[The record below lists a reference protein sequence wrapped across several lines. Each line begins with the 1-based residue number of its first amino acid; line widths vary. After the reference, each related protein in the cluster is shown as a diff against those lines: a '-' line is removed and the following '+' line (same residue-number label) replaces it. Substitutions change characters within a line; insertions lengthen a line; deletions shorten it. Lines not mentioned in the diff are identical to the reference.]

1 MMEFGKRFKIG
12 TRVLAGLCIP
22 VLGLLYFLNAYL
34 MTHYRTSSE
43 LTKVQVLTDLAPT
56 VSALIHELQKERE
69 QLQGQLVHSQRME
82 AVGQLAGGVAHD
94 FNNLLHA
101 MQGNLDLLEKELE
114 EGTREK
120 NLARNINTAAER
132 AARLTEQMLG
142 FARGA

>member
-1 MMEFGKRFKIG
+1 MVRRNGTKIPADVGLTSVKVRG
-12 TRVLAGLCIP
+12 TRAALVVARD
-22 VLGLLYFLNAYL
+22 V
-34 MTHYRTSSE
+34 
-43 LTKVQVLTDLAPT
+43 T
-56 VSALIHELQKERE
+56 VRHELQKERE